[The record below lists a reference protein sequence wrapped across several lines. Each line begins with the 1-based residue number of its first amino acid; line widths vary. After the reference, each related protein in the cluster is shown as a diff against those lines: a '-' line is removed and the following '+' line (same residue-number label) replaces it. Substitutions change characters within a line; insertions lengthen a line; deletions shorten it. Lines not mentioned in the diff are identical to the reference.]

1 MTTKG
6 LKEDDNSL
14 VMQKSDSKVTQDKL
28 ESEVNQEEKQI
39 ISNKDNKTNLEEE
52 KEDVF
57 VEEAQAETL
66 VKNEVATISEEISD
80 LKDVPL
86 EDLKDLEETIQNPKN
101 TKIISLSNVL
111 KGFTID
117 TKALNLKK
125 LRKQELAGS
134 SKARAAEVITNNSS
148 LFAKGR
154 SNIARRITKLGVLE
168 SKEYLQI
175 VNSYIKE
182 KWKLPVELNAK
193 LEIKVRLIIA
203 KDGSLLQ
210 YAFDKVSGNKIFD
223 NSVKSLFA
231 KLKTLPP
238 LPKNFD
244 GKLTE
249 LGLKFAPL

>member
-1 MTTKG
+1 MMVIGFGAST
-6 LKEDDNSL
+6 LS
-14 VMQKSDSKVTQDKL
+14 SA
-28 ESEVNQEEKQI
+28 
-39 ISNKDNKTNLEEE
+39 SNKDNKTNLEEE

-134 SKARAAEVITNNSS
+134 SKARAAEVITN
-148 LFAKGR
+148 
-154 SNIARRITKLGVLE
+154 I
-168 SKEYLQI
+168 
-175 VNSYIKE
+175 
-182 KWKLPVELNAK
+182 ELNK
-193 LEIKVRLIIA
+193 RK
-203 KDGSLLQ
+203 
-210 YAFDKVSGNKIFD
+210 Y
-223 NSVKSLFA
+223 
-231 KLKTLPP
+231 
-238 LPKNFD
+238 
-244 GKLTE
+244 LTK
-249 LGLKFAPL
+249 GPGP